1 MEKDKEKTG
10 RLYSMRIRLFVLL
23 LILTL
28 GFITVAGL
36 VIRNSFRSAA
46 IENRKE
52 KISNQ
57 CVQLAGQRVEAGVIY
72 SGMTPRVEESL
83 VQMAEDYSGRALVIS
98 SSGLVK
104 FDTASVDTSKYLLDT
119 RVLQALNGKKN
130 IEWNNTNENILLAM
144 PLVGSN
150 SGEIIGVLAFSSSA
164 ADIGALM
171 GKTNNVIL
179 SVYIIMIV
187 TAIAAILLLCN
198 MVVRPFKQMGDSIRK
213 VGSGLQTGMDQP
225 RCKETTEIVSAF
237 NVLLDHMNQQ
247 DQLRAQFVSNVSHE
261 LKTPITSMR
270 VLADSLLS
278 MPDAPIELYQDFM
291 KDISSEIDREAKIIS
306 DLLELVKM
314 DNSAEKLNIQMVAI
328 NDWLKD
334 ILHRLAPIAK
344 KQNVDMVMESF
355 RDVTAGIDPSKLSLA
370 VSNLVENAVKY
381 NVDKGYV
388 HVSLN
393 ADHKDFFIK
402 VEDNGVGI
410 PESDL
415 DKIFD
420 RFYRVD
426 KARSRD
432 AGGTGLGLAITKS
445 VVQMH
450 KGDIKVYSKAGE
462 GTTFSVRIPLQYK
475 E

>member
-1 MEKDKEKTG
+1 
-10 RLYSMRIRLFVLL
+10 
-23 LILTL
+23 
-28 GFITVAGL
+28 
-36 VIRNSFRSAA
+36 
-46 IENRKE
+46 
-52 KISNQ
+52 
-57 CVQLAGQRVEAGVIY
+57 
-72 SGMTPRVEESL
+72 
-83 VQMAEDYSGRALVIS
+83 
-98 SSGLVK
+98 
-104 FDTASVDTSKYLLDT
+104 
-119 RVLQALNGKKN
+119 
-130 IEWNNTNENILLAM
+130 
-144 PLVGSN
+144 
-150 SGEIIGVLAFSSSA
+150 
-164 ADIGALM
+164 
-171 GKTNNVIL
+171 
-179 SVYIIMIV
+179 
-187 TAIAAILLLCN
+187 
-198 MVVRPFKQMGDSIRK
+198 
-213 VGSGLQTGMDQP
+213 
-225 RCKETTEIVSAF
+225 
-237 NVLLDHMNQQ
+237 
-247 DQLRAQFVSNVSHE
+247 
-261 LKTPITSMR
+261 
-270 VLADSLLS
+270 
-278 MPDAPIELYQDFM
+278 
-291 KDISSEIDREAKIIS
+291 
-306 DLLELVKM
+306 
-314 DNSAEKLNIQMVAI
+314 
-328 NDWLKD
+328 DWLKD

>member
-1 MEKDKEKTG
+1 
-10 RLYSMRIRLFVLL
+10 
-23 LILTL
+23 
-28 GFITVAGL
+28 
-36 VIRNSFRSAA
+36 
-46 IENRKE
+46 
-52 KISNQ
+52 
-57 CVQLAGQRVEAGVIY
+57 
-72 SGMTPRVEESL
+72 
-83 VQMAEDYSGRALVIS
+83 
-98 SSGLVK
+98 
-104 FDTASVDTSKYLLDT
+104 
-119 RVLQALNGKKN
+119 
-130 IEWNNTNENILLAM
+130 M